1 LGAGATI
8 SSIDDSLPEGVGGMA
23 VRLSDG
29 DVVRAAGGQ
38 WVGTEGGAERKEEE
52 GGQEAQDGWLTTV
65 EEGQRVVKLTTHGGP
80 TIP

>member
-1 LGAGATI
+1 
-8 SSIDDSLPEGVGGMA
+8 MA

-29 DVVRAAGGQ
+29 DAVRAAGGQ

-65 EEGQRVVKLTTHGGP
+65 EEGQQVVKLTTHGVPRSLKGGP
-80 TIP
+80 FHIFQTGSELNILV